1 MDWNRSNAIG
11 LASTTCNCCQGQ
23 GMRTVHKVREAPC
36 NCVFRAIFRACF
48 NRFREC
54 TELGAH
60 TSTVSLEFCDG
71 HDGRRA
77 YARKREEYIADFSL
91 VSRRMLEDEDHQIFR
106 YFFLLGAD
114 WKLCCHRLK
123 LDRGNF
129 FHSVYRIEQ
138 KLGRGFAELEPY
150 ALYPLD
156 EYFGGV
162 IKKEACHSSLADPL
176 QSHTERRIPLPLSA

>member
-1 MDWNRSNAIG
+1 
-11 LASTTCNCCQGQ
+11 
-23 GMRTVHKVREAPC
+23 MRTVHKVREAPC

-54 TELGAH
+54 AELGAH

-71 HDGRRA
+71 HDGRRT

-91 VSRRMLEDEDHQIFR
+91 VSRRLLEDADHQIFR
-106 YFFLLGAD
+106 YYFLLGAD
-114 WKLCCHRLK
+114 WKICCSRMK

-138 KLGRGFAELEPY
+138 KLGRAYAELEPY

-156 EYFGGV
+156 EYFGAV
-162 IKKEACHSSLADPL
+162 IKKEACKSLLADPL
-176 QSHTERRIPLPLSA
+176 LSRTEMPNSLPLSA